1 MVQVFYLIST
11 AITLLMYS
19 VSIHILLAKVGNI
32 SILSSLVMDL
42 ALLLTEFMALEQQ
55 EQLAKIYGI
64 LVPILGNT

>member
-1 MVQVFYLIST
+1 
-11 AITLLMYS
+11 MYS